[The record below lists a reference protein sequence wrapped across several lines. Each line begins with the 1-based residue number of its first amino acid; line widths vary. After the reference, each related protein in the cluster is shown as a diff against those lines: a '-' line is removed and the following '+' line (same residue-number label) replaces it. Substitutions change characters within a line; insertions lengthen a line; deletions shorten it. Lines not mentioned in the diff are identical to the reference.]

1 MNITRKIVDGITEI
15 GIEVTEEAIGWFEE
29 LFSHDDAKSFFW
41 ADKGVVLWFT
51 KLEEE
56 E

>member
-1 MNITRKIVDGITEI
+1 MNITKKIEDGITEI
-15 GIEVTEEAIGWFEE
+15 KIEVTKDAISWFEE
-29 LFSHDDAKSFFW
+29 LFSYDDEKSFFW